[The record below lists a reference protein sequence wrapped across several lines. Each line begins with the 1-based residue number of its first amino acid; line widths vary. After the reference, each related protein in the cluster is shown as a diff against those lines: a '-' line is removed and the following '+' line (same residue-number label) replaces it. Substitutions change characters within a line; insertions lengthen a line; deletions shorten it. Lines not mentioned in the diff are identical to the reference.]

1 VRPGTR
7 FCVACGAK
15 VVPGATTEPAS
26 PETEEAAPSRE
37 EEESS
42 EASPPSEFDA
52 ETPAASVPATEP
64 TEEIEPIPVPDDILT
79 SLVAR
84 GQQLALEDQYTKTK
98 AASDD
103 LIENLSEAAT
113 SSSIALEELIDTYV
127 SERSEQ
133 ERLEGL
139 HESGEVSDRVY
150 DRLTREYDDK
160 LTGMDEKI
168 QGGVATFRGY
178 DAYLREEEGKAEEEL
193 ETIET
198 KREVGDEDDVEDRHA
213 TLTKQIQR
221 LRYAIA
227 AVAHILDKEAALHG
241 EPASRFEVS
250 ETTVGSAGAEEAA
263 KPVEAKPSVTRTP
276 KPPADV
282 EAGKICPA
290 CGHVTASNTKFCTY
304 CGSRI

>member
-1 VRPGTR
+1 M
-7 FCVACGAK
+7 
-15 VVPGATTEPAS
+15 EPAS

-37 EEESS
+37 NEEST
-42 EASPPSEFDA
+42 EASPPSEFNV
-52 ETPAASVPATEP
+52 ETPAASVPATAP
-64 TEEIEPIPVPDDILT
+64 TEEIEPIAVPDDILT

-98 AASDD
+98 TASDD

-113 SSSIALEELIDTYV
+113 SSSIPLEELIDTYV

-160 LTGMDEKI
+160 LTGMDDKI
-168 QGGVATFRGY
+168 QEGAATFRSY
-178 DAYLREEEGKAEEEL
+178 HAYLRAELAKTEEERD
-193 ETIET
+193 TIEA
-198 KREVGDEDDVEDRHA
+198 KREVGDEGDVEDRQA
-213 TLTKQIQR
+213 TLRKQIQR
-221 LRYAIA
+221 LRCAIA
-227 AVAHILDKEAALHG
+227 AAVHILGKEAALHG
-241 EPASRFEVS
+241 QPASRFEVS
-250 ETTVGSAGAEEAA
+250 ETTVGSAGAEEAPKPTGA
-263 KPVEAKPSVTRTP
+263 KSSATRTP
-276 KPPADV
+276 KPTADV

-290 CGHVTASNTKFCTY
+290 CGRVTPSKTKFCTY

>member
-1 VRPGTR
+1 
-7 FCVACGAK
+7 
-15 VVPGATTEPAS
+15 VVPGATAERTP

-37 EEESS
+37 DEESS

-52 ETPAASVPATEP
+52 ESPAASVPAAEP
-64 TEEIEPIPVPDDILT
+64 TEEIGSIPVPDDILT
-79 SLVAR
+79 NLVAR

-113 SSSIALEELIDTYV
+113 SSSISLEELIDSYV

-139 HESGEVSDRVY
+139 HESGEVTDRVY

-160 LTGMDEKI
+160 LTGLDDKI
-168 QGGVATFRGY
+168 QEGVATFRGY
-178 DAYLREEEGKAEEEL
+178 HTYLREELAKAEEEL
-193 ETIET
+193 ETVET
-198 KREVGDEDDVEDRHA
+198 KREVGDEGDVEVRQT
-213 TLTKQIQR
+213 TLPKQIQR

-227 AVAHILDKEAALHG
+227 AVAHILNKEAALHG
-241 EPASRFEVS
+241 EPVARFEVS
-250 ETTVGSAGAEEAA
+250 ETTVDSAGAEEAA
-263 KPVEAKPSVTRTP
+263 KPVETKPSTTRKP
-276 KPPADV
+276 KPTADV

-290 CGHVTASNTKFCTY
+290 CGRVTASNTKFCTY
-304 CGSRI
+304 CGGRI

>member
-1 VRPGTR
+1 M
-7 FCVACGAK
+7 
-15 VVPGATTEPAS
+15 
-26 PETEEAAPSRE
+26 RE
-37 EEESS
+37 NEDSA

-52 ETPAASVPATEP
+52 QTPAASAPVTES
-64 TEEIEPIPVPDDILT
+64 TEEIEAIPVPDDILS

-113 SSSIALEELIDTYV
+113 SSSIPLEELVDTYV

-150 DRLTREYDDK
+150 DRLTGEYDDK
-160 LTGMDEKI
+160 LTGMDDKI
-168 QGGVATFRGY
+168 QESLATFRGY
-178 DAYLREEEGKAEEEL
+178 HAYLREELAKTEEEL

-198 KREVGDEDDVEDRHA
+198 KRELDDEGDIEDHQA
-213 TLTKQIQR
+213 ALTKQTQR

-227 AVAHILDKEAALHG
+227 AAAHILAKEAALHG

-250 ETTVGSAGAEEAA
+250 ETTVGSASAEEAA
-263 KPVEAKPSVTRTP
+263 KPAGAKPSATRTP
-276 KPPADV
+276 KPTADV

-290 CGHVTASNTKFCTY
+290 CGRVTASNTKFCIH
-304 CGSRI
+304 CGSRV